1 MFKYTYDIL
10 NLISKKR
17 LSSILP
23 LINGRPRKSN
33 STSSNKPIAR
43 KMATPPQPIKIKV
56 MAWCNIITQIL
67 FPIAIS
73 FSPSMSL
80 AAAQR
85 SSMQIHA
92 QSTEPYILKKGE
104 TVGSVAKKLG
114 VTVSQ
119 LKKIN
124 QFRKFA
130 HGIDKIGAGD
140 EIDIPHSGS
149 SLTKPGSPAAA
160 TPLSP
165 HADTSERESRVAG
178 QLMGVGRVLASPQS
192 SNAASEMA
200 RSWATAAANDEIVKW
215 LSKYGTAQLQLN
227 IDKNFSLDG
236 SALDWLL
243 PFYDTPTTTTF
254 TQLGFRNR
262 DHRNTLNIGIGTRT
276 LSNNWL
282 FGVNAFYD
290 HDLSGK
296 NSRLGLGS
304 EAWTDYLQLSLN
316 GYLRLSDWHQSR
328 DLADYN
334 ERPANG
340 FDVRA
345 NAWMPTLPQL
355 GGKLMYEQYF
365 GDAVGLFGK
374 DNLQRNPY
382 AFTVG
387 VNYTPFPLLT
397 LGVDQRLG
405 KNSEHDTQFNV
416 QLNYR
421 IGDDWRAQVDPSAV
435 PHSRLISESR
445 YNLVERNN
453 NIVLEYQKQNIMHLS
468 LPSDT
473 LSGQPGSE
481 HMISAILQTK
491 YGLQDIVWQ
500 DAEFISAGG
509 KLQRQDKTHFNLTL
523 PSYRYSATARRS
535 GSHATAQAEI
545 AANTYHLS
553 ATAFDTKGNQSNTIN
568 LTVTVEPPT
577 VFQGKFEVQHDNAVA
592 NGSDAISVDY
602 ILTDESGGRVANKT
616 ILMTTNNGAKPS
628 NAEIN
633 TDQHGV
639 ARLNVT
645 NTAAGATLITA
656 TVNGV
661 SQTQSVNFIADSAH
675 PDANKSILLAS
686 PKSIVA
692 NGKDA
697 TALTLQLKDAYG
709 NPISGQSVTFI
720 SSESSGI
727 TVSST
732 TDSGNGNYSATL
744 SGTRA
749 GPLQITVAIDGKP
762 LLGRSAP
769 VTLTADSS
777 QPDAAKSTLTAT
789 PDHIVANGTDAATL
803 TLTLKDIND
812 NPIDGQKVAFIS
824 SERDGVAISHTTDH
838 GNGSY
843 SATLNG
849 TRAGTTQVTVTVDGK
864 PLAVSAAAVTLSA
877 DGSRPDATRSLL
889 EAKPSQ
895 IVANGTEAAALMLTL
910 KDVNGNLISGQR
922 IAFISSENT
931 GITVSSATDEGNGR
945 YTATLRGTRAGITQV
960 SVTIDGTPLAV
971 HAARVTLTADSS
983 NPNAD
988 KSILEAN
995 PSRIVANGVDAATL
1009 TLTLKDINDNLISGQ
1024 SVAFIS
1030 SEKNGVHI
1038 SNTTDEG
1045 NGRYRATLSGTRAG
1059 ITQVT
1064 VAVDGNPLA
1073 VSAATVTLTADS
1085 SKPDAALSTLEAKPN
1100 QIVANGTEAAALAL
1114 MLKDVNGNPISGQR
1128 IAFISSENTGIVISG
1143 ATDEGNG
1150 RYSATLKGTRAGAT
1164 QITVTVD
1171 GKPLAV
1177 SAATVTLTA
1186 DSSKPDATLSTLAV
1200 TPNQIVANGADSA
1213 ALALILKDINGNPI
1227 SGQSVAFISS
1237 EKNGVRISQTTDEDN
1252 GRYSATL
1259 SGTRAGMT
1267 QVTVTVDGKPL
1278 AVSAVTVTLH
1288 ADSSKPD
1295 ASLSSFAV
1303 NPHEIVANGSDAATL
1318 TLLLKDIN
1326 DNPLAAQNLAFISSE
1341 TNGVS
1346 ITTTADEGNG
1356 RYSATLTGTR
1366 AVSTQITVKVNGV
1379 TLGVAAE
1386 TVRLKA
1392 DSSNPDA
1399 GQSALVVDPSR
1410 IVANGKDNATLTLTL
1425 KDVNGNL
1432 LAGQTVAFSGDLGI
1446 VVGRTVDHGDGTYSA
1461 VLTAGITAGSARIL
1475 TTVNGNEL
1483 RLNAPS
1489 LTLTADSSQ
1498 PDATKS
1504 TLAAKPDQIV
1514 ANGTEAAALTL
1525 TLKDINGNPISGQ
1538 NVKFVSSE
1546 KSGISV
1552 GNTSDEG
1559 NGRYRAALSGTRAG
1573 MTQVTVTIDGNPL
1586 AVNAVTVTLTADSS
1600 KPDAALSTLTAKP
1613 EQIVANGIEASTLT
1627 LALKDIHD
1635 NPISGQRV
1643 AFISSE
1649 NTGITVSSTT
1659 DDGSG
1664 NYSATL
1670 SGTHAVSTQITVTV
1684 NGVALA
1690 IDAKTVNLTADS
1702 SNPDA
1707 AKSSLKAT
1715 PKTIV
1720 ANGSDAS
1727 TLTLTLKDVNGNLIS
1742 GQTVAFISS
1751 EHDGIT
1757 VSGTTDNGNG
1767 DYSAT
1772 LQGTRAIGTQ
1782 ITVTVNGQPLAVSAA
1797 TVTLT
1802 ADSSH
1807 PDSARSTLVAAPT
1820 QIVTDSTQAS
1830 TLTLMLML
1838 KDINDN
1844 PISGQD
1850 VAFISSEKD
1859 GIHLTATAEKGN
1871 GSYSAT
1877 LTGTRAG
1884 TTEIT
1889 VTVGGKALAV
1899 HAATVTLIA
1908 DSSKPDATLST
1919 LEANPYN
1926 LEATTGA
1933 SGRATLTLTL
1943 KDVHGNPIAGQEV
1956 VLSTDLGS
1964 ISDGGRT
1971 TGHADGTYTAT
1982 IYAGT
1987 AAGIAHVTTQ
1997 LNGSAFPLNLEVPI
2011 NGDSSAP
2018 DPSKSS
2024 FEATPNLIVANGVET
2039 SALKLTLRDAHLNP
2053 ISSQDVK
2060 FISSKTNGITIS
2072 STTPLNDGTYH
2083 ATLAGTE
2090 AFTTTITVTVNG
2102 NPMNASLHTTVTL
2115 NGNKDHLDSA
2125 QSTLALDNATAE
2137 ANSPIALTLTLK
2149 DTHGNPVSGQRV
2161 KFISSAPEYSTFGA
2175 VRDDGNGVYTATVS
2189 NIIPGSIDI
2198 SVEVNGTALATL
2210 TEKATF
2216 TAMNVVIS
2224 DTKTQ
2229 NNQLSVNPGTEGSR
2243 PTATNLYLLRNSDNK
2258 VLAARYGVNSSEW
2271 GAFDIGNGLSD
2282 SDEYS
2287 VLASNGA
2294 GAYRWAI
2301 YKYQLKRNY
2310 AEALVGWNTLLDNTA
2325 RHYDV
2330 GTRLWNNTTSVD
2342 YPVPTMASLDCSIVK
2357 TCL

>member
-453 NIVLEYQKQNIMHLS
+453 NIVLEYQKQNLMHLS

-895 IVANGTEAAALMLTL
+895 IVANGTEAAALTLTL
-910 KDVNGNLISGQR
+910 KDVNGNLISGQS

-988 KSILEAN
+988 KSILEAT

-1038 SNTTDEG
+1038 SNTTVEG

-1073 VSAATVTLTADS
+1073 VSAATVTLSADS

-1164 QITVTVD
+1164 QVTVTVD

-1237 EKNGVRISQTTDEDN
+1237 EKNGVR
-1252 GRYSATL
+1252 
-1259 SGTRAGMT
+1259 
-1267 QVTVTVDGKPL
+1267 
-1278 AVSAVTVTLH
+1278 
-1288 ADSSKPD
+1288 
-1295 ASLSSFAV
+1295 
-1303 NPHEIVANGSDAATL
+1303 
-1318 TLLLKDIN
+1318 
-1326 DNPLAAQNLAFISSE
+1326 
-1341 TNGVS
+1341 

-1559 NGRYRAALSGTRAG
+1559 NGRYHAALSGTRSG

-1613 EQIVANGIEASTLT
+1613 EQIVANGIEAATLT

-1715 PKTIV
+1715 PETIV

-1820 QIVTDSTQAS
+1820 QIVADSTQAS
-1830 TLTLMLML
+1830 TLTLML

-2018 DPSKSS
+2018 DPNKSS
-2024 FEATPNLIVANGVET
+2024 VEATPNLIVANGVET

-2342 YPVPTMASLDCSIVK
+2342 YPVPTMASLDCSMVK

>member
-1064 VAVDGNPLA
+1064 VAVDGN
-1073 VSAATVTLTADS
+1073 
-1085 SKPDAALSTLEAKPN
+1085 
-1100 QIVANGTEAAALAL
+1100 
-1114 MLKDVNGNPISGQR
+1114 
-1128 IAFISSENTGIVISG
+1128 
-1143 ATDEGNG
+1143 
-1150 RYSATLKGTRAGAT
+1150 
-1164 QITVTVD
+1164 
-1171 GKPLAV
+1171 PLAV